1 MHYLLH
7 YANDSKHTEP
17 PVQNIGHDV
26 QGSSLALA
34 SQVERYGFRTMS
46 GSTGGVSVDAV
57 LSLLS
62 TLAARAV
69 TATARMLDIGGRT
82 HRQAIGRSVL

>member
-1 MHYLLH
+1 M
-7 YANDSKHTEP
+7 
-17 PVQNIGHDV
+17 GHDD

-34 SQVERYGFRTMS
+34 SQVERYGFLTTS

-57 LSLLS
+57 LSLLKLS

-69 TATARMLDIGGRT
+69 TTATARMLNRYY
-82 HRQAIGRSVL
+82 